1 LGIKRKKIM
10 TRIIADIKDK
20 KDADTIV
27 RVIKKIKGSRVR
39 KMTDEQW
46 EDYILGLLAEEGEA
60 DKETVS
66 RAEVSRWFRKHGINF

>member
-1 LGIKRKKIM
+1 M

-20 KDADTIV
+20 QDADTIV
-27 RVIKKIKGSRVR
+27 RVIKKFKGKV
-39 KMTDEQW
+39 KTMTDEQW

-66 RAEVSRWFRKHGINF
+66 RAEVAKWFRKHEIDF